1 MLSAAAV
8 GSFQRTGGDLLVSAA
23 AQAAVPTGS
32 VSDLPSPSSNEVFDH
47 ITAAALA
54 QDENGMAQAVTSAEA
69 ACLTP
74 IGNSITVP
82 QVTSAT
88 INILNALGAHATGA
102 NVEPTTS
109 ARGIFQYVPDPDITE
124 NLLFHGHLFIAAYG
138 GFVEVGSGQ
147 VDGFVNAGAE
157 IADNWIS
164 GTLQAD
170 GTWLITGDGPNIGPI
185 SLTAGSLNFHVH
197 FVTPFVGGEIDFLAA
212 GRSLASAAANGDSAG
227 LIVQTAAG
235 AWGFATVQGQNLTSG
250 DLDADGNVDGADFQI
265 WADGDPRADVAPA
278 IDLGGGVTQFD
289 GIVDEQDYAVWAATA
304 DAILV
309 STNVDENDGN
319 YSYGDLSLR
328 EAIALAADVNHPG
341 SDIIAFD
348 GSLLGDTL
356 TLSSE
361 LTIANGNDFQILG
374 PGADHLTISGNSQT
388 RVFKVLNGTSVTL
401 HGLTITGGEV
411 NGSNDGAAIRN
422 GGDLTVESVVLSQ
435 NSSGRLGGA
444 IYSTNKLRVVNST
457 FTDNDSLSGG
467 GAIAIQTNIPD
478 ALIVENSTFFD
489 NESTDGGAIRMHGSN
504 GAGTARITNSTF
516 SGNTASNNGGAIRLT
531 SVAPDLTIVNT
542 TITGNH
548 APIGGGIRVG
558 GGSITMFNTIVSGNT
573 ATATADND
581 IHGAIA
587 SSSDYNLF
595 GIGEQGA
602 QSGTHNVWDDDPRL
616 TPLGDHGGRTKTHAL
631 LFDSLAIDAG
641 DNDRVDEFDFLFDQ
655 RGDGFDRIVDW
666 DYDSD
671 ARVDIGA
678 FEVALGKFYT

>member
-1 MLSAAAV
+1 
-8 GSFQRTGGDLLVSAA
+8 
-23 AQAAVPTGS
+23 
-32 VSDLPSPSSNEVFDH
+32 
-47 ITAAALA
+47 
-54 QDENGMAQAVTSAEA
+54 
-69 ACLTP
+69 
-74 IGNSITVP
+74 
-82 QVTSAT
+82 
-88 INILNALGAHATGA
+88 
-102 NVEPTTS
+102 
-109 ARGIFQYVPDPDITE
+109 
-124 NLLFHGHLFIAAYG
+124 
-138 GFVEVGSGQ
+138 
-147 VDGFVNAGAE
+147 
-157 IADNWIS
+157 
-164 GTLQAD
+164 
-170 GTWLITGDGPNIGPI
+170 
-185 SLTAGSLNFHVH
+185 
-197 FVTPFVGGEIDFLAA
+197 
-212 GRSLASAAANGDSAG
+212 
-227 LIVQTAAG
+227 
-235 AWGFATVQGQNLTSG
+235 
-250 DLDADGNVDGADFQI
+250 
-265 WADGDPRADVAPA
+265 
-278 IDLGGGVTQFD
+278 
-289 GIVDEQDYAVWAATA
+289 
-304 DAILV
+304 
-309 STNVDENDGN
+309 
-319 YSYGDLSLR
+319 
-328 EAIALAADVNHPG
+328 
-341 SDIIAFD
+341 
-348 GSLLGDTL
+348 
-356 TLSSE
+356 
-361 LTIANGNDFQILG
+361 
-374 PGADHLTISGNSQT
+374 
-388 RVFKVLNGTSVTL
+388 
-401 HGLTITGGEV
+401 
-411 NGSNDGAAIRN
+411 
-422 GGDLTVESVVLSQ
+422 
-435 NSSGRLGGA
+435 
-444 IYSTNKLRVVNST
+444 VVNST

-666 DYDSD
+666 VYDSD